1 MSGKKNSA
9 TTDGRQ
15 LSERAQILLKSLVE
29 KYIEGGQPVGSR
41 VLAKASGLDLSPATI
56 RNVLADL
63 EDMGLIASPHTSA
76 GRIPTDKGYRVFVD
90 SMVKVQPLKNRDV
103 ERIKSMMPSETD
115 PKKIISQTS
124 DMLSEFTRMTS
135 LVMLPRRAHNALRQ
149 IEFLPLSEN
158 RVLAIIVINECEV
171 ENRVLQLSRSYSAEE
186 LQRVAKYLNSAFG
199 GSNINDLRSRL
210 LDELKRARQDVNEF
224 MVDIVEMA
232 DQLFPEGKVD
242 DLVMAGKTNL
252 VGLQE
257 MSDTEKLRQLF
268 DTFKQKQSILEVLDQ
283 CLVSRG
289 VQIFIG
295 GESGIN
301 ELQRC
306 SIISS
311 PYEVDGEVVGVLGV
325 IGPTRMNYDK
335 VIPVVDITAKLVGS
349 ALEFK

>member
-1 MSGKKNSA
+1 MAGRQK
-9 TTDGRQ
+9 TTASNGRQ
-15 LSERAQILLKSLVE
+15 LSERAQILLKSLIE

-63 EDMGLIASPHTSA
+63 EEMGLITSPHTSA
-76 GRIPTDKGYRVFVD
+76 GRIPTDKGYRLFVD
-90 SMVKVQPLKNRDV
+90 SLVKVQPLRGK
-103 ERIKSMMPSETD
+103 EIEKIKSMMPVAAD
-115 PKKIISQTS
+115 KKQIIAQTS

-135 LVMLPRRAHNALRQ
+135 LVMLPRRSQNSLRQ

-171 ENRVLQLSRSYSAEE
+171 ENRVLQLGRAYSQQE
-186 LQRVAKYLNSAFG
+186 LQRVANYLNSAFG
-199 GSNINDLRSRL
+199 GSEIPEVRRRL
-210 LDELKRARQDVNEF
+210 LSELKRARQDVNDF

-232 DQLFPEGKVD
+232 DKLFPEGQME

-252 VGLQE
+252 VSFQE

-301 ELQRC
+301 ELEKC

-311 PYEVDGEVVGVLGV
+311 PYQVEGETVGVLGV

-335 VIPVVDITAKLVGS
+335 LIPIVDITAKLIGS